1 MAGESAGTEAR
12 QRTGALAERL
22 LAVATRLFAEKG
34 FEATSVQEIVG
45 SAGVTKGAMYHYF
58 ASKDDLLFEIYH
70 RLLMMQT
77 RRLEQFADSKGTVG
91 ERLRAAAV
99 DVLDTSF
106 LHLDELTVFF
116 RSMHMLPQE
125 KRKTVRAER
134 RRYHERF
141 RALVE
146 EGQAAGIFRR
156 NVPADIVVQFFFG
169 TVHQLSTWY
178 RPNGQLAAHEVSEY
192 YVDLLMGGLEVPR
205 PTDAG
210 AEADARAEADAGDT
224 EAGADAERAS

>member
-1 MAGESAGTEAR
+1 MAGESAG
-12 QRTGALAERL
+12 ALRERL

-34 FEATSVQEIVG
+34 FEATSVQEIVA

-77 RRLEQFADSKGTVG
+77 RRLEQFAGGKGTAG

-99 DVLDTSF
+99 DVIDTSF

-134 RRYHERF
+134 RHYHERF

-146 EGQAAGIFRR
+146 EGQAVGAFRSD
-156 NVPADIVVQFFFG
+156 VPADIVVQFFFG
-169 TVHQLSTWY
+169 AVHQLAAWY
-178 RPNGQLAAHEVSEY
+178 HPNGPLAAHEVSEY
-192 YVDLLMGGLEVPR
+192 YVTLLMDGLEQ
-205 PTDAG
+205 AG
-210 AEADARAEADAGDT
+210 ARLAG
-224 EAGADAERAS
+224 

>member
-1 MAGESAGTEAR
+1 MASEPAGAP
-12 QRTGALAERL
+12 LPERL

-34 FEATSVQEIVG
+34 FEATSVQEIVE

-58 ASKDDLLFEIYH
+58 ASKDDLLYEIYH

-77 RRLEQFADSKGTVG
+77 RRLEQFADGKGSAA
-91 ERLRAAAV
+91 ERLRDAAV
-99 DVLDTSF
+99 DVIDTSF

-116 RSMHMLPQE
+116 RSMHLLTKE

-134 RRYHERF
+134 RHYHERF

-146 EGQAAGIFRR
+146 EGQAAGIFRGD
-156 NVPADIVVQFFFG
+156 VPADIVVQFFFG

-178 RPNGQLAAHEVSEY
+178 HPNGPLATHEVSEH
-192 YVDLLMGGLEVPR
+192 YVSLLLDGLQPR
-205 PTDAG
+205 P
-210 AEADARAEADAGDT
+210 ARAGHDDQVKTAET
-224 EAGADAERAS
+224 VETLGAS

>member
-1 MAGESAGTEAR
+1 MAGEPTRGP
-12 QRTGALAERL
+12 LPERL

-34 FEATSVQEIVG
+34 FEATSVQEIVA

-58 ASKDDLLFEIYH
+58 ASKDDLLYEIYH

-77 RRLEQFADSKGTVG
+77 QRLEQFADGSGTAA
-91 ERLRAAAV
+91 ERLRGAAV

-106 LHLDELTVFF
+106 LHLDDLTVFF
-116 RSMHMLPQE
+116 RSMHLLSQE

-146 EGQAAGIFRR
+146 EGQAAGLFR
-156 NVPADIVVQFFFG
+156 NDVPADIVVQFFFG
-169 TVHQLSTWY
+169 AVHQLSTWY
-178 RPNGQLAAHEVSEY
+178 HPSGPLAAHEVSEY
-192 YVDLLMGGLEVPR
+192 YVGLLLGGLQLQPAVVTAEG
-205 PTDAG
+205 AG
-210 AEADARAEADAGDT
+210 HV
-224 EAGADAERAS
+224 ERAS